1 MYYTVYKITN
11 KIDNKIYIGSHQT
24 LNLNDGYMGSGKF
37 IKRAIEKYGL
47 NTFEKEILFVFNSK
61 KEMYDKEAEIVNLQF
76 LSEEN
81 TYNLKV
87 GGFGGW
93 DHENLNSQKQKE
105 KCIKGNIKQ
114 KWLSEN
120 DPNWKGGDNKRKSG
134 SENLKNAHKLGKI
147 KYDTFTGK
155 THTDD
160 AKNRIGL
167 KNSEHQFGSKNSQFG
182 TLWIT
187 NGSENKKIKKIEIMP
202 EGWYKG
208 RHFLPR

>member
-11 KIDNKIYIGSHQT
+11 KINNKIYIGSHQT
-24 LNLNDGYMGSGKF
+24 KDLNDGYMGSGKY
-37 IKRAIEKYGL
+37 IRSAIQKYGVD
-47 NTFEKEILFVFNSK
+47 NFTKEIMFVFNSSE
-61 KEMYDKEAEIVNLQF
+61 EMYAKEAELVNLNF

-93 DHENLNSQKQKE
+93 DHENLDSEKQRA
-105 KCIKGNIKQ
+105 KCIKSNIKQ

-120 DPNWKGGDNKRKSG
+120 ESSWKGNDNKSKAA

-160 AKNRIGL
+160 AKIRIGL
-167 KNSEHQFGSKNSQFG
+167 KNSEHQSGSKNSQYG
-182 TLWIT
+182 TMWIT
-187 NGSENKKIKKIEIMP
+187 NGNENKKIKKTQIIP

-208 RHFLPR
+208 RRF